1 VDNGLPILFR
11 SYTVVTPDE
20 ASGATVTEEAH
31 VAVVGDRIG
40 YAGTDLALAKQSLG
54 AGPHVEYTGNGK
66 LLLPAFANAHGH
78 TAMVLMRNAADDL
91 NLHDWLF
98 QVIFPME
105 ARLRRQDVY
114 NGSLLG
120 IIQMIRTGTG
130 ACADMY
136 YHSDATLEAAVTA
149 GIRMNL
155 CCEGKES
162 GPDPGSARVLP
173 DALSDFVRLC
183 ESTGKGR
190 IRPSLMIHS
199 VYLYDEALY
208 PALTEMAK
216 TAGIPI
222 QTHLAETRKEV
233 EDCIARYG
241 RRPAEQMERFGMFE
255 VPCIAAHAVHLD
267 AREMELLSTRE
278 VTLVHNPSS
287 NMKLGSGVAPV
298 CEQLA
303 CGIPVALGT
312 DGAASNNALD
322 IYREMRLAA
331 FLAKGTALDA
341 SALPAATVLRMATE
355 TGMKAMGFPDSG
367 RIEAGAKADL
377 QILDTGDLSLCP
389 LGDPL
394 SAIVYSADSCAVES
408 LMIDGRMLMHK
419 RELLTLDEERIRYEA
434 VKSARFITDR
444 TTG

>member
-1 VDNGLPILFR
+1 MDKGLPILFR
-11 SYTVVTPDE
+11 SYTVVTPDA
-20 ASGATVTEEAH
+20 ASGVTVTEGAH
-31 VAVVGDRIG
+31 ISVIGDRIG
-40 YAGTDLALAKQSLG
+40 YAGTDLADAKKSLG
-54 AGPHVEYTGNGK
+54 PGPHVEYTGGGK
-66 LLLPAFANAHGH
+66 LLLPAFANTHGH

-120 IIQMIRTGTG
+120 IAQMIRTGTG

-136 YHSDATLEAAVTA
+136 YHSDATLEAAVAA

-155 CCEGKES
+155 CCEGKDS
-162 GPDPGSARVLP
+162 GPEPGSTRVRP
-173 DALSDFVRLC
+173 DAVEDFVRLC
-183 ESTGKGR
+183 KSTGEGR

-208 PALTEMAK
+208 PALAAMAK
-216 TAGIPI
+216 AAGITI

-233 EDCIARYG
+233 GDCIARYG
-241 RRPAEQMERFGMFE
+241 RRPAEQMDRFGIFE
-255 VPCIAAHAVHLD
+255 VPCLAAHAVHLD
-267 AREMELLSTRE
+267 AQEMELLSKRT

-298 CEQLA
+298 CAQLA

-312 DGAASNNALD
+312 DGAASNNTLD

-331 FLAKGTALDA
+331 FLAKGSSLDA

-355 TGMKAMGFPDSG
+355 TGMRAMGFSDSG
-367 RIEAGAKADL
+367 RIQEGAKADL
-377 QILDTGDLSLCP
+377 QIIDTGDLSLCP

-394 SAIVYSADSCAVES
+394 SAVVYSADSCAVES
-408 LMIDGRMLMHK
+408 VMIDGRMLMHK

-434 VKSARFITDR
+434 EKSARFITGG
-444 TTG
+444 TAG

>member
-1 VDNGLPILFR
+1 MDNGLPILFR
-11 SYTVVTPDE
+11 SYTVVTPD
-20 ASGATVTEEAH
+20 AAAGVTVTEEAH
-31 VAVVGDRIG
+31 VAVVGNRIE
-40 YAGTDLALAKQSLG
+40 YVGTDLAAATQILG
-54 AGPHVEYTGNGK
+54 PGPHVEYAGRGK

-105 ARLRRQDVY
+105 KRLRRQDVY

-120 IIQMIRTGTG
+120 IAQMIRSGTG

-136 YHSDATLEAAVTA
+136 FHSDVTVEAAVTA

-155 CCEGKES
+155 CSEGKVS
-162 GPDPGSARVLP
+162 GPEPGSITVRP
-173 DALSDFVRLC
+173 DMMEDFIRLC
-183 ESTGKGR
+183 KSTGEGR
-190 IRPSLMIHS
+190 IQPSLEIHS

-208 PALTEMAK
+208 PALAEMAK
-216 TAGIPI
+216 AAGISI

-233 EDCIARYG
+233 EDCVARYG
-241 RRPAEQMERFGMFE
+241 RRPVEQMERFGIFE
-255 VPCIAAHAVHLD
+255 VPCLAAHAVYLD
-267 AREMELLSTRE
+267 AQEMELLSAKD
-278 VTLVHNPSS
+278 VTLIHNPSS

-298 CEQLA
+298 CAQLA
-303 CGIPVALGT
+303 SGIPVALGT
-312 DGAASNNALD
+312 DGAASNNTLD

-331 FLAKGTALDA
+331 FLAKGNALDA
-341 SALPAATVLRMATE
+341 SALPAATVLRMATD
-355 TGMKAMGFPDSG
+355 TGMKAMGFADSG

-408 LMIDGRMLMHK
+408 LMVDGRMLMHK

-434 VKSARFITDR
+434 ARSARYITGG
-444 TTG
+444 TEG